1 MTNRLVSSIGL
12 KEVALDYS
20 LTEEQKMIQQ
30 TVRRFVEREL
40 MPLENEVLVNEG
52 KYPNGIEPSL
62 YRSLQMKAREMG
74 FWGINTTEEY
84 GGANLGAVMTALI
97 MIELG
102 RTLIPFNFG
111 GKADN
116 ILYYGKEGQKDE
128 YLVPTIQGER
138 KSCFALTEPGAG
150 SDPSSIRTSA
160 VKDGGH
166 WVINGQKVFITG
178 GNEADFT
185 MVFAVTD
192 RTKPPQNGG
201 VTFFLVGRF
210 DGLTSRPGP
219 NMGRMASARHL
230 FRD

>member
-74 FWGINTTEEY
+74 FWGINTPEEY

-102 RTLIPFNFG
+102 RTLVPFNFG
-111 GKADN
+111 GNADN
-116 ILYYGKEGQKDE
+116 ILYYGNEWQKAE

-166 WVINGQKVFITG
+166 WVINGQQLFITG
-178 GNEADFT
+178 GHHPDFPL
-185 MVFAVTD
+185 VFPV
-192 RTKPPQNGG
+192 PPPP
-201 VTFFLVGRF
+201 TPPPHT
-210 DGLTSRPGP
+210 GLPRPP
-219 NMGRMASARHL
+219 
-230 FRD
+230 